1 MDLSISKCYK
11 FWFKIDAYSSALKR
25 VNMKLLSSDKLTEL
39 NRRGEIFDV
48 GTMSAK
54 SRDTSI

>member
-1 MDLSISKCYK
+1 MGLSISKCYK
-11 FWFKIDAYSSALKR
+11 FWFKIDAYSSTLKR
-25 VNMKLLSSDKLTEL
+25 VNMKLLSSDKLTEF
-39 NRRGEIFDV
+39 NRTGEIFHV